1 MILRAK
7 NEGETL
13 ILELEGQLDFETTLQ
28 FQQTCTSLIQKN
40 EMQKVV
46 FNLEKLK
53 FVGSSGINHFIRIM
67 KDFNS
72 PKFTKRKPKLCHL
85 STEFQRIFRAYQA
98 ARNPF
103 DIFENQT
110 EAIAAF
116 DAPPPKAKTPRAKR
130 PDASA

>member
-7 NEGETL
+7 NDGELL

-28 FQQTCTSLIQKN
+28 FHETCTSLIQKKAS
-40 EMQKVV
+40 QKVV

-72 PKFTKRKPKLCHL
+72 PKFYKPKPKLCHL
-85 STEFQRIFRAYQA
+85 SSEFVRIFRAYQPS
-98 ARNPF
+98 RNPF
-103 DIFENQT
+103 DIFET
-110 EAIAAF
+110 LPEAVAAF
-116 DAPPPKAKTPRAKR
+116 DAPPPKKSSRAKKGN
-130 PDASA
+130 A

>member
-7 NEGETL
+7 NEGEVL

-28 FQQTCTSLIQKN
+28 FQETCTSLIQKN
-40 EMQKVV
+40 ESQKVV

-67 KDFNS
+67 KDFNN
-72 PKFTKRKPKLCHL
+72 PKFAKTKPKLCSL
-85 STEFQRIFRAYQA
+85 STEFHRIFRAYQA

-103 DIFENQT
+103 DIFENFN
-110 EAIAAF
+110 EAVAAF
-116 DAPPPKAKTPRAKR
+116 DAPPVKKTVRAKKGT
-130 PDASA
+130 A

>member
-7 NEGETL
+7 NAGEVL

-28 FQQTCTSLIQKN
+28 FQQTCTSLIEKN
-40 EMQKVV
+40 ESQKIV

-67 KDFNS
+67 KHFNN
-72 PKFTKRKPKLCHL
+72 PKFAKRKPKLCHL
-85 STEFQRIFRAYQA
+85 SSEFVRIFRAYQP

-103 DIFENQT
+103 DIFANYP
-110 EAIAAF
+110 EAVAAF
-116 DAPPPKAKTPRAKR
+116 DAPPPKKYARAKKGT
-130 PDASA
+130 A